1 MKYIK
6 NIIERYKHIRSI
18 KQLQQVPKGMYA
30 FVGFGNHSTS
40 NLYPVLGYLHVPLK
54 YICCKSKDKAQ
65 LINTAYPH
73 VRATIS
79 LQGSSKN

>member
-54 YICCKSKDKAQ
+54 YICCKSAHPTNPVGRYADANPKLLPND
-65 LINTAYPH
+65 T
-73 VRATIS
+73 
-79 LQGSSKN
+79 

>member
-54 YICCKSKDKAQ
+54 YIC
-65 LINTAYPH
+65 
-73 VRATIS
+73 
-79 LQGSSKN
+79 